1 MAVETTAQRFPRG
14 GRSLLWALIAAILLV
29 LLCLL
34 IWFTL
39 RPQPPVET
47 GLVANPGGPY
57 VTNEGEPLTFDGSGS
72 TGADI
77 TDYSWD
83 FGDGNAGGG
92 ISPTYTYPDGP
103 AVFTTTLTIT
113 NAQGQTASASTQV
126 TVQNLPPTA
135 NVGGPYACGV
145 GQTIPLAGECDDPGP
160 IDAESVTCTWADF
173 SGAGVSEPNY
183 TCPQTTGELMI
194 TLTATDKDGAS
205 AQDTTTITVSAEPPT
220 ATPTVM
226 PTPTVTA
233 TLQPGENAA
242 PVAVIE
248 IHLQSKNGLKF
259 GFDGAKSND
268 PDGQIVAYAWDF
280 GDGNSAEGVEAVHE
294 YTQMGNYTI
303 TLTVTDDKGATGTA
317 TATIP

>member
-1 MAVETTAQRFPRG
+1 MTVETAQRPPRIN
-14 GRSLLWALIAAILLV
+14 RRLLWALIAALLLV

-34 IWFTL
+34 LWFAL

-47 GLVANPGGPY
+47 GLLANPGGPY
-57 VTNEGEPLTFDGSGS
+57 VTDEGQPLTLDGSGS

-83 FGDGNAGGG
+83 FGDGNTGGG

-103 AVFTTTLTIT
+103 AIFTVTLTIT
-113 NAQGQTASASTQV
+113 NAQGQSAGGSTQV

-135 NVGGPYACGV
+135 SVGGPYACGV

-220 ATPTVM
+220 
-226 PTPTVTA
+226 PTPTVTP

-259 GFDGAKSND
+259 GYDGAKSND
-268 PDGQIVAYAWDF
+268 RDGQIVAYNWDF
-280 GDGNSAEGVEAVHE
+280 GDGNTAEGVEAVHE
-294 YTQMGNYTI
+294 YAQMGNYTI